1 MRILIIGSGPGLSR
15 AVAERFGKE
24 GFEVSLVA
32 RTESKLQQKVKTL
45 QASGVR
51 ADYKVCDVSNET
63 QLLALLEA
71 EKQNLPEVMLFNAF
85 TAGGGSLENETWD
98 SLRSQMDINTGAAF
112 HILKTLLPEY
122 RKTGKGKLFFTGG
135 GLGVNPHPDFLG
147 IGMTKAALRN
157 LVYAAAKSAE
167 GTDVHISTVTV
178 VGNIDGEDPKY
189 ASPQIAEEY
198 WKLYNQTS
206 GQAETEIIY

>member
-32 RTESKLQQKVKTL
+32 RTESKLEQEVKTL
-45 QASGVR
+45 QASGIK
-51 ADYKVCDVSNET
+51 ADYKICDVSDET
-63 QLLALLEA
+63 QLLALLEK
-71 EKQNLPEVMLFNAF
+71 EKQNLSDVVLFNAF
-85 TAGGGSLENETWD
+85 IAGGSLENETWD
-98 SLRSQMDINTGAAF
+98 SLSRQMDINTGAAF
-112 HILKTLLPEY
+112 HILKTLLPLY
-122 RKTGKGKLFFTGG
+122 RKSGKGKLFFTGG
-135 GLGVNPHPDFLG
+135 GLGVNPHPDYLG

-167 GTDVHISTVTV
+167 GTAVHIATVTV
-178 VGNIDGEDPKY
+178 AGNIDGEDPKY
-189 ASPQIAEEY
+189 PSPLIAEEF